1 MPQERKVVTVL
12 FADIVDS
19 SATTRSYDAEVLR
32 AALARMFA
40 RTREILVAHGAT
52 VEKFIGD
59 AVMAVFGV
67 PVAHEDDAERAVR
80 AALALRADVSPNR
93 EDGRPGFTLRIGIN
107 TGEVVTG
114 DGEGAEFLVTGEPV
128 IVAARLEQS
137 AGHGEILVGPLTRE
151 ITRGRVKYGPARTI
165 ETKGMG
171 PIEVAAAESL
181 IGPGAAT
188 GHTASPFVGRESE
201 MRLLEDVHR
210 RVASTGRPHLV
221 TVYGD
226 AGMGKTRVALEFL
239 RRLDPAEPTAR
250 AACLPYGHAIT
261 YWPLQELIRGEAA
274 ITPTDGREA
283 ARAKIETRVAGMEG
297 LDEQESRAIA
307 RELSAL
313 ALADADAPQSDL
325 TSDARRRELALGM
338 TRYLEARL
346 GSTPGTIVLEDLH
359 WAEEPFLVLLEE
371 LLEQLN
377 APLLLLCLAR
387 PDLLERRPTWGSGRT
402 NAMAIALEPL
412 DSVETERLARVLL
425 KAGTDTP
432 VEEVVARTEGNP
444 LFVEEYVH
452 MLADQGSRARIP
464 PTLQGVIAARIDA
477 TTPSVKRLLH
487 EASVLGRDFWID
499 ALPTTPNPSDLSE
512 AERRGLIARRARRGP
527 SGGATFVFR
536 HGLIRDVAYS
546 SLSKVER
553 TRVHDHYSRW
563 LERAAGERGQEY
575 AEIVA
580 YHAERAYALAQE
592 LDPSSAQALGL
603 RAFELL
609 AHSATAASARG
620 EFRASRELNDRALAV
635 AGAAKLP
642 ASAQA
647 SARALDAIVK
657 LRLDSDVAAVNELDR
672 AIDAARALGPST
684 ELVRLLVWRA
694 SSVTILDDIAE
705 SERQFAEAIA
715 VARQTGDREILSYAV
730 WASSEPLGLTGRL
743 DEQAKLLEE
752 ALAQVRAVAAP
763 YEVACLGEICVN
775 AAARGDHKR
784 AREVAEEALAA
795 ARKSGRRMDRWR
807 AAYAHVVSLL
817 ANDDPSD
824 DLGAPTPSGAPT
836 PALAAAEEALAL
848 AKEIGGPGALAEAAH
863 AASLARQAN
872 GDLEGARAVLEETFA
887 QLDLARMT
895 IQRDAIARL
904 ETRRAEVALA
914 RGDLDT
920 ARGSATTA
928 VRIAPKP
935 HVETRAEALL
945 ALASVA
951 LADERRA
958 DARSLA
964 AEATLLLAP
973 SGYRDLRER
982 ADRMAERIGA
992 RSPAR

>member
-1 MPQERKVVTVL
+1 VPQERKVVTVL

-67 PVAHEDDAERAVR
+67 PMAHEDDAERAVR

-128 IVAARLEQS
+128 IVAARLEQM

-151 ITRGRVKYGPARTI
+151 ITRGRVKYGPIRTI

-181 IGPGAAT
+181 AGPGAAT
-188 GHTASPFVGRESE
+188 GHTATPFVGRDSE

-221 TVYGD
+221 TIYGD

-239 RRLDPAEPTAR
+239 RRLDPAEPIAR

-274 ITPTDGREA
+274 IAPTDGRDA

-313 ALADADAPQSDL
+313 ALADADTPQSEL

-359 WAEEPFLVLLEE
+359 WAEEPFLALLEE
-371 LLEQLN
+371 LLEQLH

-412 DSVETERLARVLL
+412 DTHETQRLVRALL
-425 KAGTDTP
+425 TAGSDRP
-432 VEEVVARTEGNP
+432 VEEIVARTEGNP

-452 MLADQGSRARIP
+452 MLADQGSGARIP

-487 EASVLGRDFWID
+487 EASVLGREFWLD
-499 ALPTTPNPSDLSE
+499 ALPTETNLSDVSE
-512 AERRGLIARRARRGP
+512 AERRGLISRRARRGP
-527 SGGATFVFR
+527 SGTPTFVFR

-563 LERAAGERGQEY
+563 LETAAGERAQEY

-580 YHAERAYALAQE
+580 YHAERAFALAAE
-592 LDPSSAQALGL
+592 LDPSAAHSVGQ
-603 RAFELL
+603 RAFTLL
-609 AHSATAASARG
+609 SRAAVSASARG
-620 EFRASRELNDRALAV
+620 EFRASRQLNDRALAV
-635 AGAAKLP
+635 AVAGGVPPAEQAA
-642 ASAQA
+642 S
-647 SARALDAIVK
+647 RALGAIIK
-657 LRLDSDVAAVNELDR
+657 LRLDSDSAAVNELDR
-672 AIDAARALGPST
+672 AINAAREIGPSI

-694 SSVTILDDIAE
+694 SSVTIFEDFAE
-705 SERQFAEAIA
+705 SERQFAEA
-715 VARQTGDREILSYAV
+715 VSLARTTGDPEIISYAV
-730 WASSEPLGLTGRL
+730 WAASEPSGLAGRL
-743 DEQAKLLEE
+743 GAQAALLDD
-752 ALAQVRAVAAP
+752 ALALIRAAGAP
-763 YEVACLGEICVN
+763 YEVGCLAEMCVN
-775 AAARGDHKR
+775 AIARGDRTR
-784 AREVAEEALAA
+784 ARDLAEAA
-795 ARKSGRRMDRWR
+795 SASAKATGRRMDRWR
-807 AAYAHVVSLL
+807 AAHAVALSLL
-817 ANDDPSD
+817 AIGDK
-824 DLGAPTPSGAPT
+824 GAVS
-836 PALAAAEEALAL
+836 AADEALVL
-848 AKEIGGPGALAEAAH
+848 AREIWGPGALGEAAD
-863 AASLARQAN
+863 AASRARQQN
-872 GDLEGARAVLEETFA
+872 GDLQGAWAILEETFE
-887 QLDLARMT
+887 QLDPARMT
-895 IQRDAIARL
+895 VQREIITRL
-904 ETRRAEVALA
+904 ETRRSEVALA
-914 RGDLDT
+914 LGDVVT
-920 ARGSATTA
+920 ARLSATTA
-928 VRIAPKP
+928 VRLAPKT
-935 HVETRAEALL
+935 HVEARAEALL
-945 ALASVA
+945 ALAAVA
-951 LADERRA
+951 LHEARNEEARRFVAEA
-958 DARSLA
+958 DALV
-964 AEATLLLAP
+964 EPTE
-973 SGYRDLRER
+973 YRDLRER
-982 ADRMAERIGA
+982 VTRMAERVAA
-992 RSPAR
+992 RSPAG

>member
-80 AALALRADVSPNR
+80 AALSLRADVSGDR
-93 EDGRPGFTLRIGIN
+93 ADGRPGFTLRIGIN

-114 DGEGAEFLVTGEPV
+114 DGEGAEFLVTGGPV
-128 IVAARLEQS
+128 IVAARLEES
-137 AGHGEILVGPLTRE
+137 AAHGEILVGPLTRD
-151 ITRGRVKYGPARTI
+151 ITRGRVKYGPVRTI

-181 IGPGAAT
+181 AGPGAAS
-188 GHTASPFVGRESE
+188 GHTASPFVGREAE
-201 MRLLEDVHR
+201 MRLLDDVHR

-226 AGMGKTRVALEFL
+226 AGMGKTRTALEFL
-239 RRLDPAEPTAR
+239 RRLDPMEPIAR

-274 ITPTDGREA
+274 ITPADGRDA
-283 ARAKIETRVAGMEG
+283 ARAKIETRVAGMAG
-297 LDEQESRAIA
+297 LDDLESRAIA

-313 ALADADAPQSDL
+313 ALADADTPQSDL

-359 WAEEPFLVLLEE
+359 WAEEPFLALLEE
-371 LLEQLN
+371 LIEQLH

-387 PDLLERRPTWGSGRT
+387 PDLLERRPTWGAGRT

-412 DSVETERLARVLL
+412 EVSETEKLVRALLAGGSDR
-425 KAGTDTP
+425 P
-432 VEEVVARTEGNP
+432 VNEIVARTEGNP

-452 MLADQGSRARIP
+452 MLVDQGSRATVP

-477 TTPSVKRLLH
+477 TTPAVKRLLH
-487 EASVLGRDFWID
+487 QASVIGRDFWLD
-499 ALPTTPNPSDLSE
+499 ALPTTPSGADVSE
-512 AERRGLIARRARRGP
+512 AERRGLISRRGRRGP
-527 SGGATFVFR
+527 SGTPTFVFR

-546 SLSKVER
+546 SLSKAER

-563 LERAAGERGQEY
+563 LEAAAGERAQEY

-580 YHAERAYALAQE
+580 YHAERAFALAHE
-592 LDPSSAQALGL
+592 LDPSAAKELGG
-603 RAFELL
+603 RAFTHLSR
-609 AHSATAASARG
+609 SAAAASARG
-620 EFRASRELNDRALAV
+620 EFRAARDLNDRALAV
-635 AGAAKLP
+635 AGEVGITGAE
-642 ASAQA
+642 QA
-647 SARALDAIVK
+647 SARALAAIVK
-657 LRLDSDVAAVNELDR
+657 LRLDSDFAAINELDR
-672 AIDAARALGPST
+672 AIEAARALGPSA

-705 SERQFAEAIA
+705 SERQFEEA
-715 VARQTGDREILSYAV
+715 VALARKTGDAEILAYAV

-743 DEQAKLLEE
+743 AEQAKLLDS
-752 ALAQVRAVAAP
+752 ALAEIRAVAAP
-763 YEVACLGEICVN
+763 YEVACLAEICMN
-775 AAARGDHKR
+775 AAARGDHRR
-784 AREVAEEALAA
+784 ARETANEAMAA
-795 ARKSGRRMDRWR
+795 ARASGRRMDRLR
-807 AAYAHVVSLL
+807 AAHALVISLL
-817 ANDDPSD
+817 ANN
-824 DLGAPTPSGAPT
+824 APE
-836 PALAAAEEALAL
+836 ALAAAEDALAL
-848 AKEIGGPGALAEAAH
+848 AREIGGPGGWAEAAE
-863 AASLARQAN
+863 AASRARQMS
-872 GDLEGARAVLEETFA
+872 GDLDGARTVLEDAFA
-887 QLDLARMT
+887 QLDSARMT
-895 IQRDAIARL
+895 TQRDAITRL

-914 RGDLDT
+914 RGDLEL
-920 ARGSATTA
+920 ARASAAAA
-928 VRIAPKP
+928 VSLAPTQ
-935 HVETRAEALL
+935 HVETRVEALL
-945 ALASVA
+945 ASASVA
-951 LADERRA
+951 LREERSAEAEKLVSEANAIIAPTEYRELH
-958 DARSLA
+958 ARVQSLA
-964 AEATLLLAP
+964 
-973 SGYRDLRER
+973 DLVR
-982 ADRMAERIGA
+982 ARA
-992 RSPAR
+992 PAR